1 MSCVHLFTLFYLR
14 CHDIQY
20 CNCNDTIFHHMLRCC
35 IALRCLP
42 FDVYGIIS
50 YHIILWWQYSILQQ
64 FLIPPISTS
73 ESLIFMESSSKMN
86 HHQVAT
92 RKDPCCHGSFS
103 TCTSNSVWLT
113 SVTIWVGV
121 WQGGNLG
128 EKWKTWVQKRWGNK
142 FWSWV
147 KVYLNPRSTMMHTQI
162 DRQPTFPC
170 VFEPHRFR
178 FQSTAKLIWIPGT
191 NSTFATCKPGIS
203 SDSQWFEAFLKSKST
218 LPKAN
223 SKSTWKWMAGIR
235 SFPFGARLSGSNC

>member
-1 MSCVHLFTLFYLR
+1 MYMALYYITLSY
-14 CHDIQY
+14 DDNI
-20 CNCNDTIFHHMLRCC
+20 
-35 IALRCLP
+35 
-42 FDVYGIIS
+42 VYFS
-50 YHIILWWQYSILQQ
+50 KFW
-64 FLIPPISTS
+64 IPPISTS

-121 WQGGNLG
+121 WS
-128 EKWKTWVQKRWGNK
+128 RWGNK
-142 FWSWV
+142 VWSWV

-162 DRQPTFPC
+162 DRQPTFCC

-191 NSTFATCKPGIS
+191 NSTFATCS
-203 SDSQWFEAFLKSKST
+203 SRGFHPIRNGWFTEAFLKSEST
-218 LPKAN
+218 LPKTKIAPGN
-223 SKSTWKWMAGIR
+223 GWLEYCTRFLLGPGL
-235 SFPFGARLSGSNC
+235 FSGGVWC

>member
-20 CNCNDTIFHHMLRCC
+20 CNCNDTTFHHMLRCC

-113 SVTIWVGV
+113 SVTIWVAV

-128 EKWKTWVQKRWGNK
+128 EN
-142 FWSWV
+142 V
-147 KVYLNPRSTMMHTQI
+147 KNLGPETLREQVLIMSQGVSQPKIHNDAHLNECK
-162 DRQPTFPC
+162 PTFRC
-170 VFEPHRFR
+170 VWTTSFFDSKALPNSFE
-178 FQSTAKLIWIPGT
+178 
-191 NSTFATCKPGIS
+191 
-203 SDSQWFEAFLKSKST
+203 SQAQTPL
-218 LPKAN
+218 
-223 SKSTWKWMAGIR
+223 
-235 SFPFGARLSGSNC
+235 